1 MEYILLLSAPLIGLL
16 VGLLPT
22 LGATITMLLLYPILQ
37 QFDFVYIILF
47 YAIMINASQFSGSVS
62 AISFNILGEVSSA
75 PVLKERPLIIKDNL
89 HMNALRNTMYGS
101 LFGMFFGMLILIF
114 TIATVSNY
122 TFLLRSDVAAF
133 FLLVAAFF
141 LLLWNKSYMTN
152 AILITIGYTIGL
164 IGYDRINGDIL
175 TFGNSYLSGGIPTM
189 SFLFGLYM
197 IPRLYRMMHETKVN
211 QPQLG
216 QLKLIK
222 YKINFFSM
230 LRGGVIGGVLGL
242 VPFIGTLIN
251 SNLAY
256 NLENFFHKKNNGEDS
271 LKRITSAE
279 TANNTGQVTVLIP
292 LLVLG
297 IAIQPSEIILL
308 ELLESKF
315 WSVSQTH
322 NWNFLILLYT
332 LLPIGCL
339 LTAFFCYNIVRKV
352 LQFFY
357 NYIQIIL
364 YIILFTSAVSILY
377 AGYEADQ
384 TVYYFIVL
392 FASTVIGLFLEKK
405 KIDVLPLIIMFL
417 LENNYSDMVKRAI
430 MLYLG

>member
-22 LGATITMLLLYPILQ
+22 MGATITMLLLYPILQ
-37 QFDFVYIILF
+37 QFDFIYIILF

-62 AISFNILGEVSSA
+62 AISFNLLGEVSSA
-75 PVLKERPLIIKDNL
+75 PVLKERSLIIKDSL

-101 LFGMFFGMLILIF
+101 LFGTFFGMLILIF

-141 LLLWNKSYMTN
+141 LLFWNKSYMTN
-152 AILITIGYTIGL
+152 AILIAIGYTIGI
-164 IGYDRINGDIL
+164 IGYDRMTGNTL

-197 IPRLYRMMHETKVN
+197 IPRLYRMIHETKVSK
-211 QPQLG
+211 PKLG
-216 QLKLIK
+216 QLIK
-222 YKINFFSM
+222 YKTNFFSM
-230 LRGGVIGGVLGL
+230 LRGGVIGGILGL

-251 SNLAY
+251 SNVAY
-256 NLENFFHKKNNGEDS
+256 DLEKFFHKKKNSKDS

-279 TANNTGQVTVLIP
+279 TANNCGQITVLIP

-297 IAIQPSEIILL
+297 LAIQPSEIILL
-308 ELLESKF
+308 ELIESKF
-315 WSVSQTH
+315 WSVSRTH
-322 NWNFLILLYT
+322 DWNFLILLYT
-332 LLPIGCL
+332 LLPIGCVFA
-339 LTAFFCYNIVRKV
+339 AFFCYNVVKKI

-357 NYIQIIL
+357 NYSHIIL
-364 YIILFTSAVSILY
+364 CIILFISVVNILY
-377 AGYEADQ
+377 TGYQADQ
-384 TVYYFIVL
+384 TVYYFVVL
-392 FASTVIGLFLEKK
+392 FTSTIIGLFLEKK
-405 KIDVLPLIIMFL
+405 KIDVLPLIIIFL
-417 LENNYSDMVKRAI
+417 LENNYSDVVKRAI